1 MKDGGE
7 VGAGGPMGGVGL
19 VLGLAHVVEEEGEVG
34 LGSAG
39 CMGQT

>member
-1 MKDGGE
+1 VKEGGK
-7 VGAGGPMGGVGL
+7 VGASGPMGVGL
-19 VLGLAHVVEEEGEVG
+19 VLGLAHMAEEEGEVG